1 MLKKVV
7 DYVDFDNVN
16 QTDTLYF
23 NLTEAEVVRLDVQF
37 KGGLIQ
43 FIENLDE
50 EANPEDILS
59 LFEKVIKAAYGEK
72 SEDGKHFLKND
83 EMMNMFYQSA
93 AYSALFVGL
102 LQDTDNATAFFN
114 GLLSQTTRSTPA
126 PTS

>member
-7 DYVDFDNVN
+7 DYVDFNDEN

-37 KGGLIQ
+37 KGGLIR

-50 EANPEDILS
+50 EVNPEDILS
-59 LFEKVIKAAYGEK
+59 LFEKVIRAAYGEK

-83 EMMNMFYQSA
+83 EMMAMFHQSA

-102 LQDTDNATAFFN
+102 LQDTENATAFFN
-114 GLLSQTTRSTPA
+114 GLLSQTTRTPA
-126 PTS
+126 PAS